1 MSVTVFF
8 IDQTQHKV
16 TYQAEKGD
24 KLLDVIHKAGLP
36 VEGTCDGA
44 LTCATCH
51 VIIDVDNFSQLE
63 AASDVEED
71 MLDLAFDVAPT
82 SRLACQV
89 YLPDCEHF
97 TVYFPQDF

>member
-8 IDQTQHKV
+8 IDQNQQKV
-16 TYQAEKGD
+16 TCHAEKGD
-24 KLLDVIHKAGLP
+24 KLLDVIHKTGLP
-36 VEGTCDGA
+36 IEGTCDGA

-51 VIIDVDNFSQLE
+51 VIIDAHNFSQLE

-89 YLPDCEHF
+89 YLPDCENF
-97 TVYFPQDF
+97 TVYFPHNV

>member
-1 MSVTVFF
+1 MSVTVLF
-8 IDQTQHKV
+8 IDQQQKKITC
-16 TYQAEKGD
+16 QAEKGD

-36 VEGTCDGA
+36 IEGTCEGA

-51 VIIDVDNFSQLE
+51 VVIEADNFRQLE
-63 AASDVEED
+63 VASDIEED
-71 MLDLAFDVAPT
+71 MLDLAFDVEPT

-89 YLPDCEHF
+89 YLPDCQHF